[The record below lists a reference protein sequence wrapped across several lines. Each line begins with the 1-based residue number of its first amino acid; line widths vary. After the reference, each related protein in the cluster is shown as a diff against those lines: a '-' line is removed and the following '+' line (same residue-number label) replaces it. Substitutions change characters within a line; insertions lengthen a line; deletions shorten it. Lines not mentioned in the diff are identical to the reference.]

1 MPAGLPQWLAHSE
14 SEANGQPPGVLK
26 LLLRLG
32 FTVEKL
38 LRQISRT
45 ILVIRP
51 AAPAT

>member
-14 SEANGQPPGVLK
+14 IEANGQPPGVLDIP
-26 LLLRLG
+26 LRLG

-45 ILVIRP
+45 TLVIRP
-51 AAPAT
+51 AARAT